1 MRKASLGILV
11 SGTGTNMYS
20 IAKKCLRGDLPATV
34 SVVISSRENAAAL
47 EKARS
52 LGIPTYVVRRR
63 DFQSQTEY
71 EDKMITIL
79 RAHNVDLVVLAG
91 FLNILSPHFIDAFR
105 WRIINVHPSL
115 IPAFCG
121 PGYYGMK
128 VHEAVIQY
136 GVKITGVTVHFVDES
151 VDGGPII
158 LQRPVEVDDDDT
170 PETLAEKVKQVEHE
184 ALPEAIRLI
193 AEDRLRIIG
202 RKVLIRRESHGQG
215 LDLGVGQNESGGHR
229 A

>member
-1 MRKASLGILV
+1 MRRVSLGILV

-20 IAKKCLRGDLPATV
+20 IAKKCLSGDLPATV
-34 SVVISSRENAAAL
+34 SVVISNRENAPAL

-52 LGIPTYVVRRR
+52 LGIPTYVVRRK

-79 RAHNVDLVVLAG
+79 KAHNVDLVVLAG

-105 WRIINVHPSL
+105 WKIINVHPSL

-202 RKVLIRRESHGQG
+202 RKVLIRRE
-215 LDLGVGQNESGGHR
+215 DD

>member
-1 MRKASLGILV
+1 ML
-11 SGTGTNMYS
+11 S
-20 IAKKCLRGDLPATV
+20 IAKKCLSGELPAIV
-34 SVVISSRENAAAL
+34 SVVISSRENAPAL

-52 LGIPTYVVRRR
+52 LGIPSYVVRKK
-63 DFQSQTEY
+63 DFQSQIEF
-71 EDKMITIL
+71 EDKMIAIL
-79 RAHNVDLVVLAG
+79 KAHKVDLVVLAG
-91 FLNILSPHFIDAFR
+91 FLNILSPYFIDAFR
-105 WRIINVHPSL
+105 WKIINVHPSL

-158 LQRPVEVDDDDT
+158 LQKPIEVDDDDT
-170 PETLAEKVKQVEHE
+170 PETLAEKVKHVEHE
-184 ALPEAIRLI
+184 VLPEAIRLI
-193 AEDRLRIIG
+193 VENKLRIVG
-202 RKVLIRRESHGQG
+202 RKVLIRRGN
-215 LDLGVGQNESGGHR
+215 D

>member
-1 MRKASLGILV
+1 LRKASLGILV

-20 IAKKCLRGDLPATV
+20 IAKKCLSRELPAVV
-34 SVVISSRENAAAL
+34 SVVISSRENAPAL

-52 LGIPTYVVRRR
+52 LGIPSYVVRKKN
-63 DFQSQTEY
+63 FQSQTEY
-71 EDKMITIL
+71 EDKMIAIL
-79 RAHNVDLVVLAG
+79 KAHNVDLVVLAG
-91 FLNILSPHFIDAFR
+91 FLNILSPYFIDAFR
-105 WRIINVHPSL
+105 WKIINVHPSL

-184 ALPEAIRLI
+184 VLPEAIKLI
-193 AEDRLRIIG
+193 VENELRIVG
-202 RKVLIRRESHGQG
+202 RKVLIRRE
-215 LDLGVGQNESGGHR
+215 DD

>member
-11 SGTGTNMYS
+11 SGTGTNMLS
-20 IAKKCLRGDLPATV
+20 IAKKCLSGELPAIV
-34 SVVISSRENAAAL
+34 SVVISSRENAPAL

-52 LGIPTYVVRRR
+52 LGIPSYVVRKK
-63 DFQSQTEY
+63 DFQSQIEF
-71 EDKMITIL
+71 EDKMIAIL
-79 RAHNVDLVVLAG
+79 KAHKVDLVVLAG
-91 FLNILSPHFIDAFR
+91 FLNILSPYFIDAFR
-105 WRIINVHPSL
+105 WKIINVHPSL

-158 LQRPVEVDDDDT
+158 LQKPIEVDDDDT
-170 PETLAEKVKQVEHE
+170 PETLAEKVKHVEHE
-184 ALPEAIRLI
+184 VLPEAIRLI
-193 AEDRLRIIG
+193 VENKLRIVG
-202 RKVLIRRESHGQG
+202 RKVLIRRGN
-215 LDLGVGQNESGGHR
+215 D

>member
-1 MRKASLGILV
+1 M
-11 SGTGTNMYS
+11 SGTGTNMLS
-20 IAKKCLRGDLPATV
+20 IAKKCLSGELPAIV
-34 SVVISSRENAAAL
+34 SVVISSRENAPAL

-52 LGIPTYVVRRR
+52 LGIPSYVVRKK
-63 DFQSQTEY
+63 DFQSQIEF
-71 EDKMITIL
+71 EDKMIAIL
-79 RAHNVDLVVLAG
+79 KAHKVDLVVLAG
-91 FLNILSPHFIDAFR
+91 FLNILSPYFIDAFR
-105 WRIINVHPSL
+105 WKIINVHPSL

-158 LQRPVEVDDDDT
+158 LQKPIEVDDDDT
-170 PETLAEKVKQVEHE
+170 PETLAEKVKHVEHE
-184 ALPEAIRLI
+184 VLPEAIRLI
-193 AEDRLRIIG
+193 VENKLRIVG
-202 RKVLIRRESHGQG
+202 RKVLIRRGN
-215 LDLGVGQNESGGHR
+215 D

>member
-79 RAHNVDLVVLAG
+79 RTHNVDLVVLAG

-115 IPAFCG
+115 IPAF
-121 PGYYGMK
+121 
-128 VHEAVIQY
+128 AVQA
-136 GVKITGVTVHFVDES
+136 ITE
-151 VDGGPII
+151 
-158 LQRPVEVDDDDT
+158 
-170 PETLAEKVKQVEHE
+170 
-184 ALPEAIRLI
+184 
-193 AEDRLRIIG
+193 
-202 RKVLIRRESHGQG
+202 
-215 LDLGVGQNESGGHR
+215 
-229 A
+229 

>member
-1 MRKASLGILV
+1 LRKASLGILV
-11 SGTGTNMYS
+11 SGTGTNMLS
-20 IAKKCLRGDLPATV
+20 IAKKCLSGELPAIV
-34 SVVISSRENAAAL
+34 SVVISSRENAPAL

-52 LGIPTYVVRRR
+52 LGIPSYVVRKK
-63 DFQSQTEY
+63 DFQSQIEF
-71 EDKMITIL
+71 EDKMIAIL
-79 RAHNVDLVVLAG
+79 KAHKVDLVVLAG
-91 FLNILSPHFIDAFR
+91 FLNILSPYFIDAFR
-105 WRIINVHPSL
+105 WKIINVHPSL

-158 LQRPVEVDDDDT
+158 LQKPIEVDDDDT
-170 PETLAEKVKQVEHE
+170 PETLAEKVKHVEHE
-184 ALPEAIRLI
+184 VLPEAIRLI
-193 AEDRLRIIG
+193 VENKLRIVG
-202 RKVLIRRESHGQG
+202 RKVLIRRGN
-215 LDLGVGQNESGGHR
+215 D

>member
-1 MRKASLGILV
+1 LRKASLGILV

-20 IAKKCLRGDLPATV
+20 IAKKCLSGELPAVV
-34 SVVISSRENAAAL
+34 SVVISSRENAPAL

-52 LGIPTYVVRRR
+52 LGIPSYVVRKK

-71 EDKMITIL
+71 EDKMIAIL
-79 RAHNVDLVVLAG
+79 KAHNVDLVVLAG
-91 FLNILSPHFIDAFR
+91 FLNILSPYFIDAFR
-105 WRIINVHPSL
+105 WKIINVHPSL

-184 ALPEAIRLI
+184 VLPEAIKLI
-193 AEDRLRIIG
+193 VENELRIVG
-202 RKVLIRRESHGQG
+202 RKVLIRRE
-215 LDLGVGQNESGGHR
+215 DD

>member
-20 IAKKCLRGDLPATV
+20 IAKKCLSGELPAVV
-34 SVVISSRENAAAL
+34 SVVISSRENAPAL

-52 LGIPTYVVRRR
+52 LGIPSYVVRKK

-71 EDKMITIL
+71 EDKMIAIL
-79 RAHNVDLVVLAG
+79 KAHNVDLVVLAG
-91 FLNILSPHFIDAFR
+91 FLNILSPYFIDAFR
-105 WRIINVHPSL
+105 WKIINVHPSL

-184 ALPEAIRLI
+184 VLPEAIKLI
-193 AEDRLRIIG
+193 VENELRIVG
-202 RKVLIRRESHGQG
+202 RKVLIRRE
-215 LDLGVGQNESGGHR
+215 DD

>member
-1 MRKASLGILV
+1 
-11 SGTGTNMYS
+11 MYS
-20 IAKKCLRGDLPATV
+20 IAKKCLSGELPAVV
-34 SVVISSRENAAAL
+34 SVVISSRENAPAL

-52 LGIPTYVVRRR
+52 LGIPSYVVRKK

-71 EDKMITIL
+71 EDKMIAIL
-79 RAHNVDLVVLAG
+79 KAHNVDLVVLAG
-91 FLNILSPHFIDAFR
+91 FLNILSPYFIDAFR
-105 WRIINVHPSL
+105 WKIINVHPSL

-184 ALPEAIRLI
+184 VLPEAIKLI
-193 AEDRLRIIG
+193 VENELRIVG
-202 RKVLIRRESHGQG
+202 RKVLIRRE
-215 LDLGVGQNESGGHR
+215 DD

>member
-20 IAKKCLRGDLPATV
+20 IAKKCLSRELPAVV
-34 SVVISSRENAAAL
+34 SVVISSRENAPAL

-52 LGIPTYVVRRR
+52 LGIPSYVVRKKN
-63 DFQSQTEY
+63 FQSQTEY
-71 EDKMITIL
+71 EDKMIAIL
-79 RAHNVDLVVLAG
+79 KAHNVDLVVLAG
-91 FLNILSPHFIDAFR
+91 FLNILSPYFIDAFR
-105 WRIINVHPSL
+105 WKIINVHPSL

-184 ALPEAIRLI
+184 VLPEAIKLI
-193 AEDRLRIIG
+193 VENELRIVG
-202 RKVLIRRESHGQG
+202 RKVLIRRE
-215 LDLGVGQNESGGHR
+215 DD